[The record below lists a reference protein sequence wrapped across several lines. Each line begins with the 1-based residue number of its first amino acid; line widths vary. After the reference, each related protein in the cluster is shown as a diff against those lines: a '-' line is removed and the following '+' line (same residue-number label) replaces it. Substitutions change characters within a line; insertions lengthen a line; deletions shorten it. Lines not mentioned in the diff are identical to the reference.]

1 MKYSIF
7 TLVVQ
12 TGFQIVIMTFT
23 NKCLIKKSKKMIK
36 KSMNMLAIVFAASL
50 LLTSCYSY
58 TSVVGSGAQGN
69 SQTTKWNHYVLFGL
83 APVGVSDSKQM
94 ADGAENYTVHT
105 RQSFVNGLVSGLTFG
120 LYSPTTTTVTK

>member
-1 MKYSIF
+1 MKTKSIK
-7 TLVVQ
+7 
-12 TGFQIVIMTFT
+12 MT
-23 NKCLIKKSKKMIK
+23 
-36 KSMNMLAIVFAASL
+36 AILFALTL